1 MFWCLFIF
9 VIISDLFSMD
19 GYVFYFILGVCQWL
33 LAVFAGRSGGV
44 MRCWREF
51 FLWFDVT
58 FDL

>member
-1 MFWCLFIF
+1 MK
-9 VIISDLFSMD
+9 VYLFSME

-33 LAVFAGRSGGV
+33 LAVFAGKSGGV
-44 MRCWREF
+44 TRCWREF